1 MSKVL
6 AMKIGYTVAVAA
18 AALMLGASSP
28 GWAGNV
34 PGGNGST
41 GNPGTNNPAKVNNGS
56 ANMDM
61 MDMMHG
67 KKALPRCT
75 SKRTHNCRHVSHHTA
90 KSM

>member
-1 MSKVL
+1 
-6 AMKIGYTVAVAA
+6 MKIGYTGAVAVAA
-18 AALMLGASSP
+18 LVLGASSP
-28 GWAGNV
+28 GWGGNV

-56 ANMDM
+56 ANMNM
-61 MDMMHG
+61 TDMMHG

-75 SKRTHNCRHVSHHTA
+75 SKRTHNCHHVLHHTT